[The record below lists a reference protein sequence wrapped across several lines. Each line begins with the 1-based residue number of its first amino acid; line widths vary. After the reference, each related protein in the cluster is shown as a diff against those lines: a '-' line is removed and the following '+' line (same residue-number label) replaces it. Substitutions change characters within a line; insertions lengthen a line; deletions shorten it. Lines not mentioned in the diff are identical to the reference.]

1 MQYEIKIT
9 FTTDRPL
16 TSEEQFQIV
25 GSCQVQIEEP
35 VDAEGD
41 DMNVE
46 VTEVNSRISE
56 AQI

>member
-9 FTTDRPL
+9 LTTDRPL
-16 TSEEQFQIV
+16 TSEEQFLLA
-25 GSCQVQIEEP
+25 GACQVQIEEP
-35 VDAEGD
+35 ANAEGD